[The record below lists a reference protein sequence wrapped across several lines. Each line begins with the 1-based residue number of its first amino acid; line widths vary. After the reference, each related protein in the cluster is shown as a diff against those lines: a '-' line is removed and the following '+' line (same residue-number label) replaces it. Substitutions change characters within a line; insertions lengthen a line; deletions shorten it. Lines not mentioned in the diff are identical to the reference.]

1 MTEGNI
7 EEEERQDYLQ
17 SILNEF
23 ISSGDILEIVPY
35 KDNTKRICQS
45 SIDDIFIF
53 KLKHLIEN
61 KEQIFEL
68 EFSYKTYTASNQLS
82 VEIMSDSFALNVGKN
97 KSYLEHLKEIL
108 SKRLSKDWRKCIW
121 IYDKES
127 EAFSTSLYP
136 HIYETENLF
145 RQLINEVM
153 ITIKGANWWDII
165 VPKSLKEKMNK
176 VRTKDFDETG
186 TSEIEKSKIAIYK
199 ALAPAFK
206 HIEEKL
212 LLVEVGDLLRIA
224 TLKVKS
230 LSAINSAK
238 VNAIINGT
246 EELDVNA
253 LLSELSNASTVML
266 NLWEECFSKYLSEDF
281 KKNFRIFESNRNH
294 IAHNKMIDKQ
304 AYDSIL
310 SSIDLVRNELKSA
323 IKKFHNDVLPEEV
336 IRIIELEKQL
346 EEEDAKSNLEE
357 IIESEA
363 GVERRHTDDIY
374 ELFDERILS
383 FYYDLEEEL
392 KFRNDIELTR
402 FESIVYDESEQEL
415 FSIEYKLDERRA
427 VVSCEFNIDDS
438 WGGKS
443 EMSLK
448 VKLDEEVKEY
458 YISYYNGDYEYNDDQ
473 GYYAPIQEDEFEQ
486 LALNQAK
493 DGIIEFIE
501 THFENL
507 RERVDSEM
515 YRIIKDGESSPV
527 ANIPCYE
534 CGDDYICID
543 ESLAEYGRCL
553 NCGVMNDICN
563 CERCGNYFEACK
575 SDYRE
580 DEPKICGNCLD
591 DIERE

>member
-1 MTEGNI
+1 
-7 EEEERQDYLQ
+7 
-17 SILNEF
+17 
-23 ISSGDILEIVPY
+23 
-35 KDNTKRICQS
+35 
-45 SIDDIFIF
+45 
-53 KLKHLIEN
+53 
-61 KEQIFEL
+61 
-68 EFSYKTYTASNQLS
+68 
-82 VEIMSDSFALNVGKN
+82 
-97 KSYLEHLKEIL
+97 
-108 SKRLSKDWRKCIW
+108 
-121 IYDKES
+121 
-127 EAFSTSLYP
+127 
-136 HIYETENLF
+136 
-145 RQLINEVM
+145 
-153 ITIKGANWWDII
+153 
-165 VPKSLKEKMNK
+165 
-176 VRTKDFDETG
+176 
-186 TSEIEKSKIAIYK
+186 
-199 ALAPAFK
+199 
-206 HIEEKL
+206 
-212 LLVEVGDLLRIA
+212 
-224 TLKVKS
+224 
-230 LSAINSAK
+230 
-238 VNAIINGT
+238 
-246 EELDVNA
+246 
-253 LLSELSNASTVML
+253 
-266 NLWEECFSKYLSEDF
+266 
-281 KKNFRIFESNRNH
+281 
-294 IAHNKMIDKQ
+294 MIDKQ